1 MKNRILILTLVCL
14 ANVAFAQTVLN
25 VPSEYATIQA
35 ALDVADSST
44 VISVAPGTYKENLIW
59 PSKIDDIKL
68 IGQAGSEQTFLEG
81 ADSTAVITINAFAPS
96 SGSPQFISRKTL
108 VQGFTIQNTA
118 SNDSQG
124 AGIVSRECSP
134 NFQDLVFKNNS
145 CISARCSGGSM
156 ALSDYGGVIDNC
168 RFIDNAV
175 VAGSIADAAA
185 IFMIIRSDSTQI
197 TNCVFENNT
206 VKSNSQVGFG
216 GAIFVHA
223 PEFKR
228 TALTIEN
235 CDFIGN
241 SITGNSVRGG
251 AIHFGGQGTAQI
263 NIDSCVF
270 ENNFSSGWGG
280 AIYGFSH
287 NYDISNTTFINN
299 IAPSGSVFG
308 MQVGSNDQPEINF
321 EQVVFRNNAAID
333 SMQSVKSIIESI
345 QGTSRFSFTN
355 CVMDHNEVPFLNIE
369 NFRNKASVNL
379 THCTMAFNAEGIG
392 SYENTDITAQ
402 NSIFWNEGISE
413 FSSPALAPESS
424 ISLTNCLV
432 KGGHT
437 GTNIIEDDPAFE
449 DEFNLLPTLSSPC
462 IAGGDLMF
470 SSAIDITGD
479 RRPRPSNTFPDL
491 GAYEVNQDP
500 TSTNN
505 LDNGDELVFYPNPA
519 SLKITFIETPD
530 KIRIFNSTGQL
541 IESYTNRKHIDIST
555 LSSGIYFVEIQEKEH
570 ILGTKLLM
578 VR

>member
-1 MKNRILILTLVCL
+1 
-14 ANVAFAQTVLN
+14 
-25 VPSEYATIQA
+25 
-35 ALDVADSST
+35 
-44 VISVAPGTYKENLIW
+44 
-59 PSKIDDIKL
+59 
-68 IGQAGSEQTFLEG
+68 
-81 ADSTAVITINAFAPS
+81 
-96 SGSPQFISRKTL
+96 
-108 VQGFTIQNTA
+108 
-118 SNDSQG
+118 
-124 AGIVSRECSP
+124 
-134 NFQDLVFKNNS
+134 
-145 CISARCSGGSM
+145 
-156 ALSDYGGVIDNC
+156 
-168 RFIDNAV
+168 
-175 VAGSIADAAA
+175 
-185 IFMIIRSDSTQI
+185 
-197 TNCVFENNT
+197 
-206 VKSNSQVGFG
+206 
-216 GAIFVHA
+216 
-223 PEFKR
+223 
-228 TALTIEN
+228 
-235 CDFIGN
+235 
-241 SITGNSVRGG
+241 
-251 AIHFGGQGTAQI
+251 
-263 NIDSCVF
+263 
-270 ENNFSSGWGG
+270 
-280 AIYGFSH
+280 
-287 NYDISNTTFINN
+287 
-299 IAPSGSVFG
+299 
-308 MQVGSNDQPEINF
+308 
-321 EQVVFRNNAAID
+321 
-333 SMQSVKSIIESI
+333 
-345 QGTSRFSFTN
+345 
-355 CVMDHNEVPFLNIE
+355 MDHNEVPFLNIE